1 MVDVMTHYAQNSA
14 AHRHDPIQAPVGEIL
29 RFHRNQCRL
38 SLAQVEE
45 ALNIR
50 ENFLSAIEDGRFE
63 DLPGRTYAIGFI
75 KTYAQYLRLDEQELV
90 DIFKSQ
96 DTHCTAH
103 KKRAQIAPASNDNLP
118 KLPLVIVSLLAFLAI
133 AIFTGGN
140 NNDADLKIDNAPV
153 QPMASIDPFTIKNT
167 SPFGN
172 NALNHGVETLYY

>member
-1 MVDVMTHYAQNSA
+1 MTSYAQNSA
-14 AHRHDPIQAPVGEIL
+14 ANAHDQTYVPVGEIL

-38 SLAQVEE
+38 SLAQVED

-50 ENFLSAIEDGRFE
+50 ENFLRAIEDGRFE

-75 KTYAQYLRLDEQELV
+75 KTYAQYLRLDEQQMV

-96 DTHCTAH
+96 DTHSTSQ
-103 KKRAQIAPASNDNLP
+103 KKRAQISPASNDNLP
-118 KLPLVIVSLLAFLAI
+118 KLSLVVVSLLAFLAI

-140 NNDADLKIDNAPV
+140 NKDTDLKIDHAPI
-153 QPMASIDPFTIKNT
+153 QPMASIDPFTAKNT
-167 SPFGN
+167 SPLGN